1 MNTSQTTIMN
11 TSLIGVAALVG
22 ALVAGIWGAA
32 QPDRYSTST
41 TVAIAPAASL
51 ADDTD
56 VIDVVGGL
64 DRGTIVE
71 TLAGLVTSA
80 SVVSAAA
87 EEIEIPAAERDLYDV
102 SAVRVTS
109 ANLVDVTVSGPDP
122 ELVAALATASAATAA
137 VEFDRLYRVYAVD
150 IVAAADVPDS
160 SDRPSVVLLAV
171 AGAVVAGLGAA
182 IIVAATRSRRRERHL
197 ATVRDP
203 NEQRLAS

>member
-1 MNTSQTTIMN
+1 MKASHHTI
-11 TSLIGVAALVG
+11 LIGVAALLG
-22 ALVAGIWGAA
+22 ALAAGIWGAA

-51 ADDTD
+51 VDQAD

-87 EEIEIPAAERDLYDV
+87 AEIDIPAADRDLYDV

-122 ELVAALATASAATAA
+122 DLVAGLATATATTAA
-137 VEFDRLYRVYAVD
+137 IEFDSLYRVYQVD
-150 IVAAADVPDS
+150 VVAAADVPAS
-160 SDRPSVVLLAV
+160 SDRPSVVLLTV

-182 IIVAATRSRRRERHL
+182 IVVAASRSRRRERHL

-203 NEQRLAS
+203 DEQRLAS